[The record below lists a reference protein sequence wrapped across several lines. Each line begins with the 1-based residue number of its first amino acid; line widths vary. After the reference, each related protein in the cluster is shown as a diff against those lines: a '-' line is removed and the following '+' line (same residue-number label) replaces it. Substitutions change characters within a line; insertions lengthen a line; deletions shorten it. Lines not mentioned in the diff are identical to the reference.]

1 MKIQPS
7 VSLFDNVIIY
17 KIPNMIKN
25 TLDYI
30 KENVM
35 AVSEGSQFMEIKTD
49 EKSNNGL
56 RLCDQD

>member
-1 MKIQPS
+1 MQ
-7 VSLFDNVIIY
+7 NAIIY
-17 KIPNMIKN
+17 EIPNMIKHILEN
-25 TLDYI
+25 T

>member
-1 MKIQPS
+1 
-7 VSLFDNVIIY
+7 
-17 KIPNMIKN
+17 MIKN

-49 EKSNNGL
+49 EKSSNGL